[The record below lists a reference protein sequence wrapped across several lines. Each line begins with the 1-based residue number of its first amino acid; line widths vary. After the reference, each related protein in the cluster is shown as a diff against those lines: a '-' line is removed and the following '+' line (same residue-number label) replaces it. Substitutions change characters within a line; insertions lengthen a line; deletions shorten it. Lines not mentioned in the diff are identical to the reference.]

1 MNKYA
6 LISVSDK
13 TGIETLA
20 MELETLG
27 YKILSTSNTAK
38 HLKQFCRSLVQVSDY
53 TGFPEILDG
62 RVKTL
67 HPKIHGAI
75 LADRENAAHH
85 RSLEEHGI
93 DHIDIVVVNLYPFA
107 SVRMKENAA
116 HNEIIENIDI
126 GGPSLIRAAAKNYRQ
141 VTVLTD
147 PKDYAPTLEHLKQ
160 DSSIPE
166 CWSSY
171 LAQKAFAMVSH
182 YDSVIAEYFEDFRCE
197 EHPVTQMPPYLDL
210 SCTLQDQLRYGEN
223 PHQMAAFYT
232 NRKEG
237 WDCLHGKDLSFNNI
251 LDIDASLRAIRLF
264 TEPTVIII
272 KHCNPCGIGSG
283 TNLAEAYRRAF
294 ATDTVAP
301 FGGIVVVNRKLDLE
315 AAVMINRIFTE
326 IIIAP
331 GYEDGVLDVLM
342 KKKSRRLI
350 SYDPSFLIKPR
361 NPYEIKTMQWG
372 YLAQEW
378 DMVSEDISGWQV
390 PTRRQPSKEEFSALL
405 FGWKAVS
412 LLKSNAIAL
421 ALPNQ
426 IVGFGIG
433 QTSRIDSTSIA
444 IWKAKKFNHDLKQ
457 AVCASDGF
465 FPYRD
470 SIDELYQ
477 AGIKAVIQPG
487 GSKGDEECVGACDE
501 LDMAMVFTGY
511 RHFRH

>member
-13 TGIETLA
+13 TGIEILA
-20 MELETLG
+20 MGLENLG
-27 YKILSTSNTAK
+27 YTILSTSRTAK
-38 HLKQFCRSLVQVSDY
+38 HLRQFCNSLVEVSDY

-75 LADRENAAHH
+75 LADRNKESHL
-85 RSLEEHGI
+85 RSLKEHDIGQ
-93 DHIDIVVVNLYPFA
+93 IDIVVVNLYPFA
-107 SVRMKENAA
+107 EVRMEENSS
-116 HNEIIENIDI
+116 HEQIIENIDI
-126 GGPSLIRAAAKNYRQ
+126 GGPSLIRAAAKNYRN
-141 VTVLTD
+141 VTVLC
-147 PKDYAPTLEHLKQ
+147 DYRDYEPTLEHLKQ
-160 DSSIPE
+160 DSQIPE

-171 LAQKAFAMVSH
+171 LAQKAFAMVSN
-182 YDSVIAEYFEDFRCE
+182 YDAVIADYLEDFRSETVPE
-197 EHPVTQMPPYLDL
+197 ESMPPFIDI
-210 SCTLQDQLRYGEN
+210 SANKHQSLRYGEN
-223 PHQMAAFYT
+223 PHQKAAFYT
-232 NRKEG
+232 CHPDG
-237 WDCLHGKDLSFNNI
+237 WNVLHGKELSFNNI
-251 LDIDASLRAIRLF
+251 MDIDASLKAIRLF
-264 TEPTVIII
+264 KDPTVIII

-283 TNLAEAYRRAF
+283 SNLSEAYRNAF

-301 FGGIVVVNRKLDLE
+301 YGGIVVVNRRLDLE
-315 AAVMINRIFTE
+315 TAVMINRIFTE

-331 GYEDGVLDVLM
+331 GYEKGVLDVLM

-350 SYDPSFLIKPR
+350 SYEPSFLIKASNR
-361 NPYEIKTMQWG
+361 YEIKTMQWG

-378 DMVSEDISGWQV
+378 DLVAEDIGSWKVVTQ
-390 PTRRQPSKEEFSALL
+390 RQPSSEEFDAMVY
-405 FGWKAVS
+405 GWKAVA

-421 ALPNQ
+421 AYPNQ

-444 IWKAKKFNHDLKQ
+444 IWKANKFKHELSK

-477 AGIKAVIQPG
+477 AGVKAVIQPG
-487 GSKGDEECVGACDE
+487 GSKGDEECIQACDE
-501 LDMAMVFTGY
+501 LDMTMVFTGY